1 MSVLTIGPA
10 PRSAAGLR
18 PVVAPRPSTSARRLT
33 IRQLFSQRYLGL
45 GILASGL
52 GLVPWL
58 AVLAVTLPSATRV
71 AWVGLDS
78 LEALGLIATGVLV
91 RRGDRRRCLA
101 AAATATLLLVDA
113 WFDVT
118 TATGGSA
125 LAESVAMAVLAEIPM
140 AVICA
145 TIAWRTLSEA

>member
-1 MSVLTIGPA
+1 MSVLTI
-10 PRSAAGLR
+10 SNAGTA
-18 PVVAPRPSTSARRLT
+18 VAPRPAVAPRRLT
-33 IRQLFSQRYLGL
+33 ARRLFSQRFLGL
-45 GILASGL
+45 GILASGI

-58 AVLAVTLPSATRV
+58 AVLAVTLPSATRD

-78 LEALGLIATGVLV
+78 LEALGLIATGLLVL
-91 RRGDRRRCLA
+91 RGDRRRCLA
-101 AAATATLLLVDA
+101 ATATATLLLIDA

-118 TATGGSA
+118 TATAGSA

-145 TIAWRTLSEA
+145 TIAWRSL

>member
-1 MSVLTIGPA
+1 MSVLTVGPS
-10 PRSAAGLR
+10 PRPA
-18 PVVAPRPSTSARRLT
+18 VAPRPAAGVRRL
-33 IRQLFSQRYLGL
+33 RARSLFSQRYLGL
-45 GILASGL
+45 GILISGL

-58 AVLAVTLPSATRV
+58 VELAVTLPPATRV

-78 LEALGLIATGVLV
+78 LEALSLIATGILV

-101 AAATATLLLVDA
+101 AAGAATLLLVDA

-145 TIAWRTLSEA
+145 TVAWRAL